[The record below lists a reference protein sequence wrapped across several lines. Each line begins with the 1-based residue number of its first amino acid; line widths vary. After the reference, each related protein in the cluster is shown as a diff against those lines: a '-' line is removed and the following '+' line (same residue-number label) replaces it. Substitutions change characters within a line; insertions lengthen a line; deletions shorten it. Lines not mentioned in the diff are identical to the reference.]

1 MDHQASAEESTI
13 DLNESEKQGVSLK
26 DMTPEQRFEET
37 VDSIFVTLNFTK
49 KLKVDAGLRS
59 L

>member
-1 MDHQASAEESTI
+1 MDTQASAEENNI
-13 DLNESEKQGVSLK
+13 DLNDNEKQGVSLK
-26 DMTPEQRFEET
+26 DMTPKQRLEET
-37 VDSIFVTLNFTK
+37 ADSIYVLLNFTK

>member
-1 MDHQASAEESTI
+1 M
-13 DLNESEKQGVSLK
+13 NESEGQQVVLLK
-26 DMTPEQRFEET
+26 DMTPEQRLEET